1 MTANFVPDKPYAP
14 RSLKRRAI
22 FGLLTA
28 AAVAAATI
36 STAPL
41 SMAWAAAP
49 DSAPDSVTHHQ
60 FKVGDRPV
68 DFTVTAATLP
78 LNDDKGE
85 RRAGLFHVA
94 YTRDGADPNRRPIT
108 FVFNGGPGASS
119 AYLHLGALGP
129 RIVPFGPDG
138 QMPEPAA
145 KLVDNP
151 YHWLDL
157 SDLVFVDPVGT
168 GYSRP
173 VGEGKRYWGVSEDL
187 ESLAGF
193 IDRYLTLNNRR
204 ASPKYLVGES
214 YGGFR
219 SARLPEVLAENHSV
233 TIDGVFLVS
242 PVLEFSLIGG
252 DALALLPDVL
262 RLPSYAAVRLEQ
274 SGTLKPAALAEVEKF
289 ALGPYLTALAATP
302 RDEAALRAIYPEVAR
317 FTGVPE
323 PVIAQN
329 DGRVPLGLFVKEAR
343 RPDKLLIS
351 RYDGSATAPD
361 PYPES
366 NRARGDAYYDNLRSV
381 LANAMTD
388 YLSQSLGVQTD
399 LRYHLI
405 NNQVVRQWN
414 WRSGIGGRE
423 GYAGAADSL
432 REVLAGNRAFKVAV
446 AHGMTDLVTPYMTSR
461 YVLDHLPASL
471 TSGRVTFGLHP
482 GGHMMYLRAASRAGL
497 HADAA
502 RLYPAPE

>member
-1 MTANFVPDKPYAP
+1 MTANLVPNKPDATTRP
-14 RSLKRRAI
+14 VMRPLMRRAVL
-22 FGLLTA
+22 GLLVALAVPA
-28 AAVAAATI
+28 AYAAT
-36 STAPL
+36 
-41 SMAWAAAP
+41 P
-49 DSAPDSVTHHQ
+49 DAAPDSVTHHQ
-60 FKVGDRPV
+60 FKVGAESV

-78 LNDDKGE
+78 LTDDKGE

-94 YTRDGADPNRRPIT
+94 YTRDGASADRRPIS

-129 RIVPFGPDG
+129 RIVPFGAGG
-138 QMPEPAA
+138 QMPEAAA

-151 YHWLDL
+151 DHWLDL
-157 SDLVFVDPVGT
+157 TDLVFVDPVGT

-173 VGEGKRYWGVSEDL
+173 VGDGKRYWGVSEDL
-187 ESLAGF
+187 ESIASF
-193 IDRYLTLNNRR
+193 IDRYLTLNGRR
-204 ASPKYLVGES
+204 GSPKYIVGES

-219 SARLPEVLAENHSV
+219 AARLPEVLAENHNVSV
-233 TIDGVFLVS
+233 AGVFLVS
-242 PVLEFSLIGG
+242 PVLEFSLISG

-274 SGTLKPAALAEVEKF
+274 SGTATAETLAEVERF

-302 RDEAALRAIYPEVAR
+302 RNDDALRALYPELAR
-317 FTGVPE
+317 LTGVPQSA
-323 PVIAQN
+323 IAQY

-343 RPDKLLIS
+343 RSDRLVIS

-366 NRARGDAYYDNLRSV
+366 NRTRGDALYDTLRSV

-388 YLSQSLGVQTD
+388 YLAQSLGVQTD
-399 LRYHLI
+399 LPYRLS
-405 NNQVVRQWN
+405 NGQVVRQWN
-414 WRSGIGGRE
+414 WRSGMGGRE

-432 REVLAGNRAFKVAV
+432 REALASNPTFKVAI

-461 YVLDHLPASL
+461 YVIDHLPVSL
-471 TSGRVTFGLHP
+471 TAGRVSLSLHP

-497 HADAA
+497 HEDAA
-502 RLYPAPE
+502 RLYPAP